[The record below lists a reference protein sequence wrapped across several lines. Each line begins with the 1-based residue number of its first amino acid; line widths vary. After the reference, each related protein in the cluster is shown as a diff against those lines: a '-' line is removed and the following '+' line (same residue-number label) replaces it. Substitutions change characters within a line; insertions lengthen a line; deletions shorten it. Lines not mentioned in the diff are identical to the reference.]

1 MLDLQGKGDAPYATD
16 LLSLDADGVHQLW
29 TDLGYPHY
37 HEQLHEHGIT
47 GDVLVHL
54 DHAALKDVGVHS
66 VGQRLAILKTVY
78 DLKVAQNIPIEEGHY
93 VPPSE
98 DFTTDVQL
106 HTQQV
111 INLLG
116 ERDDRIRL
124 LEYEVLNL
132 HSALNSLRD
141 ESLNLARANLGVKG
155 QPRPNMRS
163 PTSASFAHPLSNAST
178 LSRSSSTP
186 SRPRNPPPVNISS
199 SLAIPP
205 SSHPHLPDSPNSP
218 VVDSPRQGG
227 NMHQH
232 QQQPQHQQG
241 FALPYQQLPHQQGQ
255 VANDH
260 HHHLHPAEISINGVS
275 TPTTP
280 TAQML
285 VPPDSAAA
293 ANGAPVSSSANNAAT
308 GSSLMPSSARIN
320 SSPHDAPG
328 AVSGLSPASG
338 GGGGD
343 RRQREVSTG
352 AASAAGSSTAD
363 NPYRS
368 FRVTV
373 EDPCYKVLP
382 AALKKYKINDDWR
395 LYALFICYGNT
406 ERCLAYDEKPLLLFQ
421 KLKES
426 NDNPVFML
434 RHIKDI
440 KSPIAVAS
448 AKHAARRDKRP
459 PGIGD
464 GVERSLMGVNR
475 DGSAAPSGQAAA
487 AAATTPPANGLAP
500 NARPTRLHHPPVLL
514 PVAKSGGGEEGD
526 AVEGDRRDDR
536 AAKSANQGYCIAIYP
551 YLAEREDEFDVAVG
565 DTFVIL
571 SKTKG
576 WWVVHRDQAPTTSA
590 TSPNPD
596 RHRPARKSAWVPAG
610 CLLET
615 SVPPLSL
622 LPADAAGD
630 SSAHGNAASVPIPP
644 SLVVSVSTPGVALMD
659 YSPRGS
665 GELEVRKGQPLRIL
679 KRYNHW
685 SYAIKEDGGRGWLPS
700 WFCGRANKTAVAAS
714 ASSSSTTGTGHPPTD
729 GATTAPSTPATPTV
743 PTSNTSGSSGSVPS
757 LTTLTSPISSSTS
770 LAPPVHPYA
779 ASAAGAGDSS
789 ASTPQSTSTTNTPI
803 PTPGH
808 PGSLGKPDL
817 SVAVSPASLR
827 PGPLPTMTTT
837 NGSGSGGGGVVG
849 GPRSAGPTMQQEGV
863 SGAGAGPERS
873 AGGLP
878 SSRSADAA
886 LAGTK

>member
-1 MLDLQGKGDAPYATD
+1 MLDLESKGDAPYATD
-16 LLSLDADGVHQLW
+16 LLSLDADGVHQLL

-98 DFTTDVQL
+98 DFATDVQL

-116 ERDDRIRL
+116 ERDDRIRT

-141 ESLNLARANLGVKG
+141 ESLNLARASLGVKV
-155 QPRPNMRS
+155 RPNMRS
-163 PTSASFAHPLSNAST
+163 PTSSSFPHPLSNAST

-199 SLAIPP
+199 SLTIPP
-205 SSHPHLPDSPNSP
+205 SSNLPDSPNSP
-218 VVDSPRQGG
+218 GVESPRYGG
-227 NMHQH
+227 EMHHH
-232 QQQPQHQQG
+232 QQQQQV
-241 FALPYQQLPHQQGQ
+241 QGQ
-255 VANDH
+255 PHTHAHAQFATDPSGQ
-260 HHHLHPAEISINGVS
+260 HLHPAEISINGVS

-293 ANGAPVSSSANNAAT
+293 ANGAPISSA
-308 GSSLMPSSARIN
+308 GSLMPSSARTV
-320 SSPHDAPG
+320 SSPHDQPA
-328 AVSGLSPASG
+328 SGLSPVS
-338 GGGGD
+338 GGD

-352 AASAAGSSTAD
+352 GTSATSTAD

-459 PGIGD
+459 PGIGG

-475 DGSAAPSGQAAA
+475 DGSANAGAGAATA
-487 AAATTPPANGLAP
+487 AVTTPPANGLAP

-514 PVAKSGGGEEGD
+514 PVGKTAGTAEDGDHTAEG
-526 AVEGDRRDDR
+526 GDRRDDK
-536 AAKSANQGYCIAIYP
+536 ATSKSTNQGYCIAIYP

-565 DTFVIL
+565 DTFAIL

-576 WWVVHRDQAPTTSA
+576 WWVVHRDQASPAPSSA
-590 TSPNPD
+590 SSPNPD
-596 RHRPARKSAWVPAG
+596 RQRPARKSAWVPAG

-622 LPADAAGD
+622 LPAAAD
-630 SSAHGNAASVPIPP
+630 PASHGNAASVPIPP

-665 GELEVRKGQPLRIL
+665 GELDVRKGQPLRIL

-700 WFCGRANKTAVAAS
+700 WFCGRANKTNT
-714 ASSSSTTGTGHPPTD
+714 SSTAAAGTNGHNAQGE
-729 GATTAPSTPATPTV
+729 GAATAASTPATPTV
-743 PTSNTSGSSGSVPS
+743 PASSVGGSSSSSALSSVAAV
-757 LTTLTSPISSSTS
+757 TSPVSSSTITAGTLS

-779 ASAAGAGDSS
+779 AAAANAASDGSSGSGAP
-789 ASTPQSTSTTNTPI
+789 AMTTNST

-808 PGSLGKPDL
+808 PGSSLGKPDL

-827 PGPLPTMTTT
+827 PGPLPLT
-837 NGSGSGGGGVVG
+837 GSNSGTSSSTAGGGHGGAGGGGS
-849 GPRSAGPTMQQEGV
+849 GPRSAGP
-863 SGAGAGPERS
+863 SYGAGAGSERT
-873 AGGLP
+873 AGGGLP
-878 SSRSADAA
+878 SSKSADAA
-886 LAGTK
+886 LAGTA

>member
-1 MLDLQGKGDAPYATD
+1 MLDLQSHNDAPYATD
-16 LLSLDADGVHQLW
+16 LLALDADGVHQLLA
-29 TDLGYPHY
+29 DLGYPHY

-116 ERDDRIRL
+116 ERDDRIRT

-141 ESLNLARANLGVKG
+141 ESLNLARANLGAK
-155 QPRPNMRS
+155 PRPNMRS
-163 PTSASFAHPLSNAST
+163 PTSSSFPHPLSNAST

-205 SSHPHLPDSPNSP
+205 SSNLPDSPNSP
-218 VVDSPRQGG
+218 VVESPRHGG
-227 NMHQH
+227 EMHHH
-232 QQQPQHQQG
+232 QQQGLLAAGAGGSQHS
-241 FALPYQQLPHQQGQ
+241 PHQYAQ
-255 VANDH
+255 VTSDTTSNG
-260 HHHLHPAEISINGVS
+260 HHLHPAEISINGVS

-293 ANGAPVSSSANNAAT
+293 ANGAPISAA
-308 GSSLMPSSARIN
+308 GGSLMPSSARTN
-320 SSPHDAPG
+320 SSPHDQPG
-328 AVSGLSPASG
+328 AASGLSPSSG
-338 GGGGD
+338 NGD
-343 RRQREVSTG
+343 RRQREVSTSG
-352 AASAAGSSTAD
+352 ASATTTSTAD

-448 AKHAARRDKRP
+448 AKHAARKDKRP
-459 PGIGD
+459 PGIGG

-475 DGSAAPSGQAAA
+475 DGSANAAA
-487 AAATTPPANGLAP
+487 AAAVTTPPANGLAP

-514 PVAKSGGGEEGD
+514 PVGKTAGEDGD
-526 AVEGDRRDDR
+526 AGEGGDRRDDK
-536 AAKSANQGYCIAIYP
+536 ANKNANQGYCIAIYP

-576 WWVVHRDQAPTTSA
+576 WWVVHRDQADSLPSSA
-590 TSPNPD
+590 TSPDPD

-615 SVPPLSL
+615 SLPPLSL
-622 LPADAAGD
+622 LPADTD
-630 SSAHGNAASVPIPP
+630 PSAHGNAASIPIPP

-665 GELEVRKGQPLRIL
+665 GEFEVRKGQPLRIL

-700 WFCGRANKTAVAAS
+700 WFCGRANKTTTTTT
-714 ASSSSTTGTGHPPTD
+714 SSSSAGGGTNNGTTTLVD
-729 GATTAPSTPATPTV
+729 GAGLTPSTPATPTV
-743 PTSNTSGSSGSVPS
+743 PS
-757 LTTLTSPISSSTS
+757 LTPGSTTSVASPIAHPASSTINAAS
-770 LAPPVHPYA
+770 LAPPIHPYA
-779 ASAAGAGDSS
+779 AAAAAVES
-789 ASTPQSTSTTNTPI
+789 ASAPASTSATST

-808 PGSLGKPDL
+808 PGNSLGRPDL

-827 PGPLPTMTTT
+827 PSPLPTM
-837 NGSGSGGGGVVG
+837 SGASAGAAAPP
-849 GPRSAGPTMQQEGV
+849 GPRSAGPTMQDHGKANGNGY
-863 SGAGAGPERS
+863 SS

-886 LAGTK
+886 LAGAV